1 MPAVSTPFLTSA
13 AASQLFNSPDIYF
26 LVKQLAHNHKAIVC
40 DAELDW
46 HSTTALVH
54 EVYLKLQQNRAE
66 LITDDQKQLLRQLSQ
81 VCRCVIM
88 DLVRKQQAEKRQQQE
103 DEAPPAALDMKL
115 LQLDKV
121 LTELEQQYPEQTQAA
136 LLYYFGKL
144 NRDDIAK
151 VQQVHPRTVDNY
163 LNFIRTAVKAEL
175 LSA

>member
-1 MPAVSTPFLTSA
+1 MSAVASTSFNSVNA
-13 AASQLFNSPDIYF
+13 ENLFNSPDIYF
-26 LVKQLAHNHKAIVC
+26 LVKQLAQSHKAVVC

-54 EVYLKLQQNRAE
+54 EVYLKLQQNRVA
-66 LITDDQKQLLRQLSQ
+66 LITDDERALLRQLSQ
-81 VCRCVIM
+81 VCRCVIV
-88 DLVRKQQAEKRQQQE
+88 DLVRKQQAEKRQQQDDVE
-103 DEAPPAALDMKL
+103 PAALLDMKL

-121 LTELEQQYPEQTQAA
+121 LTELEQSYPEQTQAA

-151 VQQVHPRTVDNY
+151 VQQISPRTVDNY

-175 LSA
+175 LSV